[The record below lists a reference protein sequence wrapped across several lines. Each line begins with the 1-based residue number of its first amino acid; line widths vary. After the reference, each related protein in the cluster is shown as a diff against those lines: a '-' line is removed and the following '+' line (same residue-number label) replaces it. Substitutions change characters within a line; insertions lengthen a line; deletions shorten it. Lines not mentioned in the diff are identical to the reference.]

1 MKEYFE
7 RLDRA
12 AAILERAAQAH
23 MTVRERLILKFLG
36 GTAPP
41 PPAVILP
48 LPPTEGEEDR
58 PDLQRDVV
66 FATHEPVSFNREE

>member
-12 AAILERAAQAH
+12 EAILERAAQAH
-23 MTVRERLILKFLG
+23 MTVRDRLILKFLG

-41 PPAVILP
+41 PPVVIVP
-48 LPPTEGEEDR
+48 VAPTEDEEER
-58 PDLQRDVV
+58 PDLRRDVV
-66 FATHEPVSFNREE
+66 LATHEPINFNKEE